1 MKDLREDQVPK
12 VTPEPKK
19 DVDKRAT
26 KKVVDDV
33 EDVAPTPPMM
43 PMKPSVELKKEP
55 DTQPHPA
62 MRLAE
67 YLIEEMKLEGS
78 SNDLDHTSN
87 VSHGET
93 NFLGD
98 GVPGYESGELNGPD
112 NDTEEEEESR
122 LSTAPKPS
130 PFGDR

>member
-1 MKDLREDQVPK
+1 
-12 VTPEPKK
+12 
-19 DVDKRAT
+19 
-26 KKVVDDV
+26 
-33 EDVAPTPPMM
+33 MM

-122 LSTAPKPS
+122 SGSVAKNYESGSGPLPTRHGYV
-130 PFGDR
+130 FLGTYLNE